1 MVRRRGSAIG
11 RDYWRLWCAS
21 ALSNLGDGI
30 RAAAFPLLVAFLTRD
45 PAAVAGLSVAL
56 HLPWLVGGLPAGVV
70 VDRVDRR
77 RLWTWINAGRAAAL
91 GLLLLALATGRLDV
105 WGLYAL
111 AFLLGAGEILVDG
124 ATLAMVPRVVPA
136 AVLERANGRLLAAE
150 IAGNEF
156 AGPPLGAALFSVAV
170 ILPFATNAGAL
181 AVAVMLVLSLPAV
194 FVPVRTAPRTR
205 VGTDVGEGL
214 RWLLRH
220 RAVRTVTGVAAVW
233 NLVDTAW
240 FAILVLYAGD
250 VLGVGEL
257 AFGILLAVG
266 AVGGILGA
274 LLAPRLSRS
283 IGWRGVLVWVL
294 VLAAGA
300 QLVLGVTSD
309 VVVAGAMLALS
320 SMSFGLGN
328 VVVRTM
334 RQSLV
339 PDELLG
345 RVNSAYR
352 TLAYGGAVLGSVLG
366 GLLATQ
372 LGLRAPLLGGVPVLL
387 VTALAAHGALRE

>member
-1 MVRRRGSAIG
+1 MSH
-11 RDYWRLWCAS
+11 DYWRLWCAA

-56 HLPWLVGGLPAGVV
+56 HLPWLVLGLPAGVV
-70 VDRVDRR
+70 VDRLDRR
-77 RLWTWINAGRAAAL
+77 HLWTWTNGGRAATL

-111 AFLLGAGEILVDG
+111 AFLLGTGEILVDG

-136 AVLERANGRLLAAE
+136 LALERANGRLLAAE

-170 ILPFATNAGAL
+170 ALPFAANAGAL

-194 FVPVRTAPRTR
+194 FVPGRTVPRTR
-205 VGTDVGEGL
+205 VRTDLGEGL

-220 RAVRTVTGVAAVW
+220 RVLRTVTAVAAVW

-240 FAILVLYAGD
+240 FAILVLYAAD

-257 AFGILLAVG
+257 AFGVLLAVG
-266 AVGGILGA
+266 AVGGIVGA

-283 IGWRGVLVWVL
+283 LGWRSVLAWAL
-294 VLAAGA
+294 VLAAGT
-300 QLVLGVTSD
+300 QLALGVASD
-309 VVVAGAMLALS
+309 VVVAGSMLALS

-352 TLAYGGAVLGSVLG
+352 TLAYGGAVLGSIVG
-366 GLLATQ
+366 GLLATH
-372 LGLRAPLLGGVPVLL
+372 LGLRAPLLAGVPVLL
-387 VTALAAHGALRE
+387 VTAFATHRVLTE

>member
-1 MVRRRGSAIG
+1 MS
-11 RDYWRLWCAS
+11 RDYWKLWCAA

-56 HLPWLVGGLPAGVV
+56 HLPWLVLGLPAGVV
-70 VDRVDRR
+70 VDRLDRR
-77 RLWTWINAGRAAAL
+77 RLWTWTNAGRTATL
-91 GLLLLALATGRLDV
+91 VLLLLALATGRLDV

-111 AFLLGAGEILVDG
+111 AFVLGAGEILVDG
-124 ATLAMVPRVVPA
+124 ATLAMVPRVAPA
-136 AVLERANGRLLAAE
+136 PALERANGRLLAAE

-156 AGPPLGAALFSVAV
+156 AGPPIGAALFSVAV
-170 ILPFATNAGAL
+170 VLPFATNAGVL
-181 AVAVMLVLSLPAV
+181 AVAGMLVLSLPAV
-194 FVPVRTAPRTR
+194 FVPGRTVPRTR
-205 VGTDVGEGL
+205 VRTDLGEGL

-220 RAVRTVTGVAAVW
+220 MVVRTVTAVAAVW

-240 FAILVLYAGD
+240 FAILVLYAAD

-257 AFGILLAVG
+257 AFGVLLAVG
-266 AVGGILGA
+266 AVGGIAGA

-283 IGWRGVLVWVL
+283 VGWRGVLVGAL
-294 VLAAGA
+294 VLAAGT
-300 QLVLGVTSD
+300 QLVLGLTSE

-339 PDELLG
+339 PDGLLG

-352 TLAYGGAVLGSVLG
+352 TLAYGGAVLGSIVG
-366 GLLATQ
+366 GLLAAH
-372 LGLRAPLLGGVPVLL
+372 LGLRAPLLAGVPVLL
-387 VTALAAHGALRE
+387 VTALAAHRALNE